1 VESSSNDR
9 FEIRVGLFIVIALI
23 LLAWGWSWLK
33 GFSFHSPQRFIVKFH
48 DVAGL
53 STNAPVNVNGVR
65 VGTVEKI
72 ELKTPKLEEGQTV
85 RGAKVVYCHIKIANE
100 DVIIPEQVKVTIQTL
115 GLVGAKYIEVNLPE
129 PMGDTQPVAMA
140 PGEEVWGQDPVR
152 IELYAN
158 QIVQKVNTV
167 ADSLSTKKGQ
177 ESLQQAAENAG
188 PAVMNLKEAAAK
200 LNENMGRLNDTTDS
214 LTTTAKQFNRG
225 ATSATAFFDQGT
237 ETLKRIEGSAGDF
250 SKTTRKLD
258 RILDNPALSAD
269 LKETMS
275 LAKQTAEKI
284 NGAIHELDTTLTDKP
299 LREDM
304 LTMLGKLSTSTEN
317 IRDSMKMVKGI
328 TGDHELK
335 TEVKEILGQANTAFS
350 KANDAADK
358 VNHILNNESLVG
370 DAHTTMQKLQNAA
383 DEVDL
388 ASKNINK
395 ILGKKHPLWHMIVGG
410 GGKAKVK
417 KIEIK
422 ETDVAPK
429 SDNGGEAG
437 NSGVAGDS
445 NVVQPR

>member
-1 VESSSNDR
+1 MDPNNNDR
-9 FEIRVGLFIVIALI
+9 FEIRVGLFVVIALI
-23 LLAWGWSWLK
+23 LFAWGWSWLK
-33 GFSFHSPQRFIVKFH
+33 GLSFHAPQRFVVKFH

-53 STNAPVNVNGVR
+53 SSNAPVNVNGVR

-72 ELKTPKLEEGQTV
+72 DLKNAKQDDGQPIK
-85 RGAKVVYCHIKIANE
+85 GAKVVYCHIKIANE
-100 DVIIPEQVKVTIQTL
+100 DITIPEQVKVTIQTL
-115 GLVGAKYIEVNLPE
+115 GLVGAKYIEITLPE

-140 PGEEVWGQDPVR
+140 PGEEIWGQDPVR

-167 ADSLSTKKGQ
+167 VDSLSTQKGQ

-188 PAVMNLKEAAAK
+188 PAVLNLKEAASK
-200 LNENMGRLNDTTDS
+200 LNENMGRLSDTTDS

-237 ETLKRIEGSAGDF
+237 ETLRRIEGTAGDF
-250 SKTTRKLD
+250 TKTTRKLD

-269 LKETMS
+269 LKDTMS

-284 NGAIHELDTTLTDKP
+284 SSAMHELDTTLSDKP

-328 TGDHELK
+328 TGDQELK
-335 TEVKEILGQANTAFS
+335 GEVKDILGQANTAFS

-358 VNHILNNESLVG
+358 VNHILNNDSLVG

-395 ILGKKHPLWHMIVGG
+395 ILGNKHPLWHMLVGG

-422 ETDVAPK
+422 ETDVTPK
-429 SDNGGEAG
+429 SDNGGLM
-437 NSGVAGDS
+437 GDS
-445 NVVQPR
+445 NVVDRVDRETK